1 MRALV
6 TGGAGFIGSHLV
18 DRLVGD
24 GHEVVVI
31 DSLVRGSAGN
41 LSAALVS
48 GRCELIEHDVT
59 GPGVGE
65 LMTSRC
71 PDVVY
76 HLAAQIDVRSS
87 VSDPVHDAQVNAE
100 GTVAVLE
107 AARRAGVG
115 QFVLASSVAI
125 YGVTPSL
132 PVTESAPT
140 EPLSPYAASK
150 LTGEIY
156 LNQVGR
162 LHGMPG
168 TVLCFGNVYGPRQDA
183 NGEAGVVAIFADAL
197 LHGRSTRVFG
207 DGGNVRDYVYV
218 TDVVNALV
226 LAGSQPGDG
235 TRFNIGTGLGTSDLT
250 LHDAVAASVGV
261 TQIPEFLSAR
271 PGDLR
276 AMTLD
281 ATAAEHGLGW
291 SPKTGLEEGLARTV
305 AWARCHASLPDRV

>member
-1 MRALV
+1 MRAVV

-24 GHEVVVI
+24 GHDVVVI
-31 DSLVRGSAGN
+31 DNLVHGNTAN
-41 LSAALVS
+41 LSGALDS
-48 GRCELIEHDVT
+48 GRCELIEYDIV
-59 GPGVGE
+59 GSELGE
-65 LMTSRC
+65 LVTSHC

-87 VSDPVHDAQVNAE
+87 VSDPVHDARVNVE
-100 GTVAVLE
+100 GTVTALD
-107 AARRAGVG
+107 AACRAGVR

-125 YGVTPSL
+125 YGVTPAL
-132 PVTESAPT
+132 PVTEDAPT

-150 LTGEIY
+150 LAGEIY

-162 LHGMPG
+162 LHGLPG

-207 DGGNVRDYVYV
+207 DGGNIRDYVYV
-218 TDVVNALV
+218 ADVVDALV
-226 LAGSQPGDG
+226 LAGLQPGDG
-235 TRFNIGTGLGTSDLT
+235 ARFNIGTGVGTSDLA
-250 LHDAVAASVGV
+250 LHSRVAEAVGAHQA
-261 TQIPEFLSAR
+261 PEFAPAR

-281 ATAAEHGLGW
+281 ASAAAQRFGW
-291 SPKTGLEEGLARTV
+291 APRTGLAEGLAQTA
-305 AWARCHASLPDRV
+305 AWARLQLVQQNPV